1 MASRY
6 RWCAV
11 PLVFLALYVTAI
23 VFRPPLPVD
32 ETRYLS
38 VAWEMFLRA
47 GWLEPLT
54 LNFEPYHHKPPMLF
68 WLISAAW
75 SALGVSRW
83 AAVVP
88 VVLTSML
95 SACLAALLCRRLL
108 PGLYWRALLI
118 MLGSVAFLLYSTA
131 ILFDLTLTVFV
142 LGSLLFLLAYAD
154 QRRVM
159 HIIAM
164 GLMLGGGVLTKGPVA
179 WLFWVFPFLLAPY
192 WMQDNRRWVSWY
204 AGGAVALLI
213 SAAVVLCWLV
223 PVLKSSSNEFGY
235 WLVWEQTAGRVT
247 GDYRRSHARPFYFY
261 LGVLP
266 VMLLPWILFPRFWQ
280 GIAAIKREAAGRGS
294 VRFLLAWLVP
304 TIVCF
309 SLVSG
314 KQPHYLMPLLPGLAI
329 LTAVATARLTERR
342 LGITVAVM
350 VLLFIAA
357 HAAFSARINEY
368 YDLRPLAQFMRQ
380 NIDRDWAFSGSRYR
394 GELTFLAR
402 LERPLDTPRLEDLP
416 AWFDAHP
423 DGFAVILY
431 ENQREIAGFEMHLT
445 HRYRGYSMG
454 IFSRRDAKP
463 PKISLSRPRA
473 LQASRGAGDYIPL
486 VEGSLAGAHDG
497 AVCAVFETINEVL

>member
-1 MASRY
+1 MSILATASRY
-6 RWCAV
+6 KWFAV
-11 PLVFLALYVTAI
+11 PLVFLALYVTVI
-23 VFRPPLPVD
+23 VFRPPLPID
-32 ETRYLS
+32 ETRYLT

-47 GWLEPLT
+47 GWFEPLT
-54 LNFEPYHHKPPMLF
+54 VNFEPYHHKPPMLF

-75 SALGVSRW
+75 SMIGVSRW
-83 AAVVP
+83 AAVIP
-88 VVLTSML
+88 VVLMSML
-95 SACLAALLCRRLL
+95 SACLTALLCRRLL
-108 PGLYWRALLI
+108 PTLCWRALLI
-118 MLGSVAFLLYSTA
+118 LLGSFAFLLYSTA

-154 QRRVM
+154 ERRVIY
-159 HIIAM
+159 IIAM

-179 WLFWVFPFLLAPY
+179 YLFWVFPFLLAPW

-213 SAAVVLCWLV
+213 SAVIVLCWLV
-223 PVLKSSSNEFGY
+223 PVLKASSNEFGH

-247 GDYRRSHARPFYFY
+247 GDYKRSHARPFYFY

-266 VMLLPWILFPRFWQ
+266 IMLLPWILFPRFWR
-280 GIAAIKREAAGRGS
+280 GIAGIRRETVERGG
-294 VRFLLAWLVP
+294 VRFLVAWIVP

-329 LTAVATARLTERR
+329 LAALATASVAERR
-342 LGITVAVM
+342 LGTTVAVM

-357 HAAFSARINEY
+357 HAAFTVRINDH

-380 NIDRDWAFSGSRYR
+380 NIDRDWSYSGSTYR

-402 LERPLDTPRLEDLP
+402 LDRPLDNPRLEDLP
-416 AWFDAHP
+416 VWFDAHP

-431 ENQREIAGFEMHLT
+431 RNEGEIAGFQMHLN
-445 HRYRGYSMG
+445 HLYRGYSIG
-454 IFSRRDAKP
+454 IFSRRSEKQP
-463 PKISLSRPRA
+463 EVSSSRSRA
-473 LQASRGAGDYIPL
+473 WHG
-486 VEGSLAGAHDG
+486 
-497 AVCAVFETINEVL
+497 